1 MKPLIA
7 ITCSRIVGGA
17 WSSYSPGHFMDY
29 TYDDYSR
36 AVSHYGGAPVLLPVA
51 QDGETLATILEHIDG
66 LILSGGPD
74 IHPRHYGEPP
84 RANLGEIDD
93 ELDRMELKAARVAHR
108 KDLPILA
115 ICRGIQTLNV
125 CLGGTLYQDIPSQI
139 EGAINHNQKADKS
152 INTHSVK
159 IASGTCLAGIFK
171 RKTVWVN
178 GKHHQAVKDTAAGLI
193 ASAVAED
200 GVVEAVEDPARK
212 FVVGVQW
219 HPEGTW
225 KVDQNSGKLFH
236 AFIKAAGTS
245 VHPK

>member
-1 MKPLIA
+1 
-7 ITCSRIVGGA
+7 
-17 WSSYSPGHFMDY
+17 
-29 TYDDYSR
+29 
-36 AVSHYGGAPVLLPVA
+36 
-51 QDGETLATILEHIDG
+51 
-66 LILSGGPD
+66 
-74 IHPRHYGEPP
+74 PRHYGEPP

>member
-1 MKPLIA
+1 MMKPLIA
-7 ITCSRIVGGA
+7 ITCSRVVGGA
-17 WSSYSPGHFMDY
+17 WSSCSPGHFMDY
-29 TYDDYSR
+29 TYDEYSR

-51 QDGETLATILEHIDG
+51 QDGETLATILQHIDG

-74 IHPRHYGEPP
+74 IHPRHYGESP
-84 RANLGEIDD
+84 RANLGEIDE
-93 ELDRMELKAARVAHR
+93 ELDRMELAVALQAHR
-108 KDLPILA
+108 KGLPILA

-139 EGAINHNQKADKS
+139 EGAINHYQKADKS

-159 IASGTCLAGIFK
+159 IASGSCLAGIFK

-178 GKHHQAVKDTAAGLI
+178 GKHHQAVKETAPGLI
-193 ASAVAED
+193 VSAAAED

-225 KVDQNSGKLFH
+225 KVDRNSGKLFR
-236 AFIKAAGTS
+236 AFLKAARTS
-245 VHPK
+245 VHP

>member
-1 MKPLIA
+1 MQIWEKSTRNSIGWN
-7 ITCSRIVGGA
+7 SR
-17 WSSYSPGHFMDY
+17 SPE
-29 TYDDYSR
+29 
-36 AVSHYGGAPVLLPVA
+36 
-51 QDGETLATILEHIDG
+51 Q
-66 LILSGGPD
+66 
-74 IHPRHYGEPP
+74 
-84 RANLGEIDD
+84 
-93 ELDRMELKAARVAHR
+93 AHR
-108 KDLPILA
+108 KDVPILA

-159 IASGTCLAGIFK
+159 IASGSCLAGIFK

-178 GKHHQAVKDTAAGLI
+178 GKHHQAVKDPAPGLI
-193 ASAVAED
+193 VSAVAED

-225 KVDQNSGKLFH
+225 KVDRNSGNLFR
-236 AFIKAAGTS
+236 AFLKAAGTNGTAKG
-245 VHPK
+245 V